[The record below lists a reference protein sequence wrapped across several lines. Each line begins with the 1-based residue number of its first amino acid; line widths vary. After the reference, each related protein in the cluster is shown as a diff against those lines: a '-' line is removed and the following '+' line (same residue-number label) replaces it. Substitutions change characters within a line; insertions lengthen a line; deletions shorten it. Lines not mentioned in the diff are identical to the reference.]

1 MLINIFLGYFYFWGV
16 LCMTVTTLV
25 AVFKTEK
32 DCVIDTDDAVYP
44 SFFKTFKLL
53 FRIIK
58 LPSIKMLAIILLTVQ
73 VNMKNVNLY
82 L

>member
-1 MLINIFLGYFYFWGV
+1 M
-16 LCMTVTTLV
+16 CTAVTTLI
-25 AVFKTEK
+25 ALFKTEK

-53 FRIIK
+53 FRILK
-58 LPSIKMLAIILLTVQ
+58 LPSIKMLVIILLTVQ
-73 VNMKNVNLY
+73 VSIIKNVNLC